1 MTKHRGPWEAHTD
14 KNLFKE
20 SVIMSQQPQH
30 RRRRKGFTL
39 IEVLLVLVILV
50 VLASI
55 AGTNYMRIQKTA
67 NINAAKTQIGALE
80 TPLEA
85 YRLDVGS
92 YPTSDQGLEALR
104 EMPSGISEDKWV
116 GPYLKKSVPPDPWG
130 QPYQYEY
137 PGKHDEDM
145 PDIWSVGP
153 DQIEGTDDDI
163 GNWVEE

>member
-1 MTKHRGPWEAHTD
+1 MMSRRQTRRGR
-14 KNLFKE
+14 
-20 SVIMSQQPQH
+20 Q
-30 RRRRKGFTL
+30 GFTL

-85 YRLDVGS
+85 YRLDVGE
-92 YPTSDQGLEALR
+92 YPTTEQGLAALR
-104 EMPSGISEDKWV
+104 AMPNGVSETKWV
-116 GPYLKKSVPPDPWG
+116 GPYLKKDIPNDPWG

-137 PGKHDEDM
+137 PGSHDEEV
-145 PDIWSVGP
+145 PDVWSMGP
-153 DQIEGTDDDI
+153 DMNSGTDDDI
-163 GNWVEE
+163 GNWTVETD